1 MDQKM
6 IKQVVDI
13 VESTVD
19 DEEELIKEN
28 TLRKG
33 KFLMVGYLIGPL
45 SDNCN
50 LVCIRESSLL

>member
-1 MDQKM
+1 M